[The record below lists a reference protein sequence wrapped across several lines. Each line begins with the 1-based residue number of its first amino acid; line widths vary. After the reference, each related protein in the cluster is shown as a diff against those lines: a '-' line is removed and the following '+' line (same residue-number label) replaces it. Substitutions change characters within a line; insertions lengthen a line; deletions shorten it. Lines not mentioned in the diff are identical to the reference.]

1 MEGKTLT
8 GVNYRYNG
16 SLEDGLEVFKGS
28 PSFKVSKEL
37 IDLIKSEIE
46 RKSPVL
52 MGACR
57 DNPNPY
63 SIGRFLLDEGYSPQ
77 NLSYVIPLLIDEGFC
92 EASEKKPFTI
102 THTNKTLK

>member
-8 GVNYRYNG
+8 GVIYKYNG
-16 SLEDGLEVFKGS
+16 SLDDGLEVFKGS

-63 SIGRFLLDEGYSPQ
+63 SIGRFLLDKGHSPQ
-77 NLSYVIPLLIDEGFC
+77 NLSYVIPLLIDNGFC
-92 EASEKKPFTI
+92 IASKKKPFLITI
-102 THTNKTLK
+102 V

>member
-8 GVNYRYNG
+8 GVNYKYNG
-16 SLEDGLEVFKGS
+16 SLEDGLEVYKGS

-63 SIGRFLLDEGYSPQ
+63 SIGRFLLDKGYSPQ
-77 NLSYVIPLLIDEGFC
+77 NLSYVIPLLIADGFC
-92 EASEKKPFTI
+92 FASKKKPFMITI
-102 THTNKTLK
+102 V

>member
-1 MEGKTLT
+1 MEGQTLT
-8 GVNYRYNG
+8 GVIYKYNG
-16 SLEDGLEVFKGS
+16 SLDDGLEVFKGS

-46 RKSPVL
+46 RNSPVL

-63 SIGRFLLDEGYSPQ
+63 SIGRFLLDKGYSPQ
-77 NLSYVIPLLIDEGFC
+77 NLSYVIPMLIDAGFC
-92 EASEKKPFTI
+92 IASKKKPFLITI
-102 THTNKTLK
+102 V